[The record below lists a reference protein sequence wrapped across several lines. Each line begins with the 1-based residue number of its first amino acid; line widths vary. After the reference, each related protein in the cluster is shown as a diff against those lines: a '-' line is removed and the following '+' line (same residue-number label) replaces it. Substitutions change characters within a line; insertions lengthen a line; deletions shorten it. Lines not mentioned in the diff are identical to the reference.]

1 MPTMLD
7 WNIIVHYF
15 PFLAQG
21 ALLTLE
27 ISILSLILGLIFGL
41 TAALGKLSR
50 NFIVRYIAVFYIW
63 LIRSTPLLVQ
73 LFIIYFGLPQLG
85 IDLGPYISGV
95 LGLGLNVG
103 AYNAETIR
111 GGIQSIPKG
120 QQEAARSLG
129 MSGALAMRRIILPQA
144 LRIII
149 PPLGNNF
156 IILIKDTS
164 LVSTITL
171 VELTLTAQR
180 FIGST
185 YKPFE
190 MYVMAA
196 FLYAVLTTTASLL
209 LGKLETRTAMG
220 GR

>member
-1 MPTMLD
+1 MLD
-7 WNIIVHYF
+7 WNIIFHYF
-15 PFLAQG
+15 PFLLQG
-21 ALLTLE
+21 AVITLE
-27 ISILSLILGLIFGL
+27 ISILSLVLGIIFGL
-41 TAALGKLSR
+41 VAALCKLGSNPVLR
-50 NFIVRYIAVFYIW
+50 GLATFYIW

-85 IDLGPYISGV
+85 IDLGPFLSGV

-111 GGIQSIPKG
+111 GGIVSIPLG
-120 QQEAARSLG
+120 QTEAARSLA
-129 MSGALAMRRIILPQA
+129 MSSSLAMRRIILPQA
-144 LRIII
+144 MRIII
-149 PPLGNNF
+149 PPMGNNF

-190 MYVMAA
+190 MYIMAA
-196 FLYAVLTTTASLL
+196 ALYAVMTTTASLL
-209 LGKLETRTAMG
+209 LSKLEKRTNKG
-220 GR
+220 QR

>member
-1 MPTMLD
+1 MLD
-7 WNIIVHYF
+7 WNIIIHYF
-15 PFLAQG
+15 PFLAKG

-41 TAALGKLSR
+41 SAALFKLSS
-50 NFIVRYIAVFYIW
+50 NFVLRSIAAFYVW

-85 IDLGPYISGV
+85 IDLGPYVSGV

-111 GGIQSIPKG
+111 GGIQSVDTG

-196 FLYAVLTTTASLL
+196 FLYAVLTTTASVL
-209 LGKLETRTAMG
+209 LGKLEKRTNRG
-220 GR
+220 IR

>member
-1 MPTMLD
+1 MLD
-7 WNIIVHYF
+7 WSIIVHYF
-15 PFLAQG
+15 PFLAKG

-27 ISILSLILGLIFGL
+27 ISILSLVLGLIFGL

-50 NFIVRYIAVFYIW
+50 NIIVRYIAVFYIW

-120 QQEAARSLG
+120 QHEAARSLG
-129 MSGALAMRRIILPQA
+129 MSSALAMRRIILPQA

-156 IILIKDTS
+156 VILIKDTS

-220 GR
+220 GH